1 MRESGYKK
9 KQKLQKEGDNKKNQ
23 MLLHKKQKD
32 WLKNKQKLNCN
43 GKLRLNCN

>member
-23 MLLHKKQKD
+23 MLLLHEKQKD

-43 GKLRLNCN
+43 GKLK